1 MQAVLLLPFSSHRLL
16 VACVALVA
24 LVSSGCRSGH
34 YRAANLPVEMRAGE
48 AEGAPNMSLARMSRL
63 VGGSSRLAAGD
74 LLHVTTLS
82 GLEEEAP
89 VKPARVDDNGEINVP
104 LVGMVRVV
112 GLDEQQAAE
121 EVRLAAIDRGIYR
134 NPQVTVRV
142 AERAVNYVTV
152 LGAVAEPGTHEI
164 PRNSSNLVAAIAAA
178 GGFTEEAGTE
188 VEVLRQPPSV
198 FANKQSAFAG
208 KSSSDSESNIQLASF
223 DAPALQTPSARTER
237 IDLAMKDSRP
247 IDFGVGDQDVVMV
260 HPAKKRV
267 IHVAGLVRRPD
278 QFEMPRDQDL
288 RVLDAIAMAG
298 GMSSPVADKVFVIR
312 RPADQM
318 EPRVIQLS
326 LSQAKVSG
334 SENLRLAPGDLVSVE
349 ATAATHV
356 VDTLSQVFRITAGV
370 GGNLLSF

>member
-1 MQAVLLLPFSSHRLL
+1 MQAGTILLLCNRCLPW
-16 VACVALVA
+16 ACAIALA
-24 LVSSGCRSGH
+24 LASSGCRSAH
-34 YRAANLPVEMRAGE
+34 YRAASLPPEMQAAA
-48 AEGAPNMSLARMSRL
+48 AEGAPNVSLARMSRM
-63 VGGSSRLAAGD
+63 VGGSSKLAVGD

-89 VKPARVDDNGEINVP
+89 SKPARIGDDGAINVP

-112 GLDEQQAAE
+112 WLDEQQAAE
-121 EVRLAAIDRGIYR
+121 VVRVAAIDRGIFV

-142 AERAVNYVTV
+142 AERAVNYITV

-188 VEVLRQPPSV
+188 VEVLRQPQSV
-198 FANKQSAFAG
+198 LANRESTG
-208 KSSSDSESNIQLASF
+208 GESDIQQASF
-223 DAPALQTPSARTER
+223 NAPALQSPSARTER

-312 RPADQM
+312 RPADEV

-326 LSQAKVSG
+326 LAQAKVSG
-334 SENLRLAPGDLVSVE
+334 AENLRLAPGDLVSVE
-349 ATAATHV
+349 ATASTHV
-356 VDTLSQVFRITAGV
+356 VDTLSQVFRVTAGV